1 MGFYRHIE
9 QANNADLS
17 DFVPYFWRDRQIG
30 WIRKDR
36 IDLLKS
42 WPSAFSVIGDR
53 VVLSA
58 DRDDYQ
64 VRSNCL
70 MEAMNALRDQGVIQ
84 GWRDEIYPLVEQ
96 FNQPPIAQL
105 ERAVC
110 PFLGI
115 RSWGVHM
122 TGYVQKSD
130 GLFLWVAKRANSKPT
145 YPGMLDNMVAGGQPM
160 GLSPFEN
167 MQKECWEEAGIPP
180 DLSKNLKPVGAIS
193 YFHQLDEG
201 LKPDQIFLYD
211 LELPENFE
219 PVPTDG
225 EVESFSLLP
234 IKEVVDLVKKTDQV
248 KYNCNLVFIDFFIR
262 HGVIT
267 PENEPDY
274 MKLCLGLRKSL

>member
-1 MGFYRHIE
+1 M
-9 QANNADLS
+9 
-17 DFVPYFWRDRQIG
+17 PYFWRDRQIG

-42 WPSAFSVIGDR
+42 WPNAFSVIGDR

-58 DRDDYQ
+58 DHDDYQ
-64 VRSNCL
+64 GRSDCL
-70 MEAMNALRDQGVIQ
+70 MEAMNALRDQNIIQ

-96 FNQPPIAQL
+96 FNQPPLAQL
-105 ERAVC
+105 ERAAC

-130 GLFLWVAKRANSKPT
+130 GLFLWVAKRASSKPT
-145 YPGMLDNMVAGGQPM
+145 YPGMLDNMVAGGQPL

-167 MQKECWEEAGIPP
+167 MQKECWEEAGIPS
-180 DLSKNLKPVGAIS
+180 DLSKNLKSVGAIS

-211 LELPENFE
+211 LELPESFE

-225 EVESFSLLP
+225 EVDSFSLLP
-234 IKEVVDLVKKTDQV
+234 IEEVVDLVKNTDQV
-248 KYNCNLVFIDFFIR
+248 KYNCNLVYLDFFIR